1 LITAINFYYWKLMW
15 HVHVAIFKWLR
26 CVLVLLLNPNLNSI
40 VSLSSHCYCE
50 THEHHYICHSQK
62 KLHSLTSFVFLTIT
76 VKVTSTVKKLSLS
89 QHLLKINKSFTN
101 ILTLIVKQKNLTP
114 ITLITTF
121 LLSHMFRDHTQQKTL
136 YCV

>member
-1 LITAINFYYWKLMW
+1 MYLVPPNTLSFTFHLPKNIHRIIVPIHFPSSKLITAINFYYWKLMW

-62 KLHSLTSFVFLTIT
+62 KLHSLTSFVFLTIA
-76 VKVTSTVKKLSLS
+76 VKVTSTIKKLSLS
-89 QHLLKINKSFTN
+89 QHLLKINK
-101 ILTLIVKQKNLTP
+101 
-114 ITLITTF
+114 
-121 LLSHMFRDHTQQKTL
+121 
-136 YCV
+136 